1 MLEEDI
7 ESCEL
12 LKKITPPLKVEDCKE
27 IITPH
32 QPIISSDDYD
42 EEEMPKLF
50 EDLPDEAVID

>member
-1 MLEEDI
+1 MWTYT
-7 ESCEL
+7 
-12 LKKITPPLKVEDCKE
+12 KKITPPLKEDCKE

-32 QPIISSDDYD
+32 QPIISSDDY